1 MNKKDRF
8 ILVETFKDDSIKT
21 IKGADSSNL
30 KVYDIIDMQEDLTIS
45 EVENKI
51 NWFID
56 NGYYQMADYK
66 AEIMQFKDN

>member
-1 MNKKDRF
+1 MKKYRF
-8 ILVETFKDDSIKT
+8 IIFR
-21 IKGADSSNL
+21 KGADSSNL

-66 AEIMQFKDN
+66 AEIM

>member
-1 MNKKDRF
+1 MKKYRF
-8 ILVETFKDDSIKT
+8 IIFR
-21 IKGADSSNL
+21 KGADSSNL

-45 EVENKI
+45 EVEHKI

-66 AEIMQFKDN
+66 AEIM

>member
-1 MNKKDRF
+1 MDYKILKKDKLDK
-8 ILVETFKDDSIKT
+8 IISNSSVE
-21 IKGADSSNL
+21 KGSTVIDIQENL
-30 KVYDIIDMQEDLTIS
+30 TMS

-66 AEIMQFKDN
+66 AEIIQGE

>member
-1 MNKKDRF
+1 MKKYRF
-8 ILVETFKDDSIKT
+8 ILFR
-21 IKGADSSNL
+21 KGADSSNL

-45 EVENKI
+45 EVENRI

-66 AEIMQFKDN
+66 AEIM

>member
-1 MNKKDRF
+1 MVF
-8 ILVETFKDDSIKT
+8 W
-21 IKGADSSNL
+21 KGADSSNL

-45 EVENKI
+45 EVENRI

-66 AEIMQFKDN
+66 AEIM

>member
-1 MNKKDRF
+1 MKKYRF
-8 ILVETFKDDSIKT
+8 IIFR
-21 IKGADSSNL
+21 KGADSSNL

-45 EVENKI
+45 EIENKI

-66 AEIMQFKDN
+66 AEIM

>member
-1 MNKKDRF
+1 MKKYRF
-8 ILVETFKDDSIKT
+8 IVFR
-21 IKGADSSNL
+21 KGADSSNL

-66 AEIMQFKDN
+66 AEIM